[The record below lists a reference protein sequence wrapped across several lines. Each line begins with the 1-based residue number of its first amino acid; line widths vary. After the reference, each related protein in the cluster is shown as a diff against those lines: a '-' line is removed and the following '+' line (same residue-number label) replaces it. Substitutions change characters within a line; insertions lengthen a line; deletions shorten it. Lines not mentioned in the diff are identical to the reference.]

1 MCIVFFLRKFLSDSN
16 KSLTFGKRFYST
28 VKEIPCKGKRIITNN
43 QINNHFLMLD
53 NINLPPY
60 NISIRQENGEK
71 QIFDILRRKHVSL
84 TPEEWVRQHFVH
96 YLIEHKGYPMALMQN
111 EVQLRCGQK
120 RLRCDS
126 ILYRSD
132 GSARMILEYKAP
144 SVAITQKVIEQIA
157 AYNILLH
164 VDYLIVSNGN
174 NHYCFKTDYEQ
185 KRFVLLDEIPDY
197 KQLSP

>member
-1 MCIVFFLRKFLSDSN
+1 MYEL
-16 KSLTFGKRFYST
+16 
-28 VKEIPCKGKRIITNN
+28 
-43 QINNHFLMLD
+43 
-53 NINLPPY
+53 NLPKY
-60 NISIRQENGEK
+60 GIKIKNDKGHQS
-71 QIFDILRRKHVSL
+71 IFDVLRRKYVAL

-96 YLIEHKGYPMALMQN
+96 YLIEHKGYPMALLQN

-144 SVAITQKVIEQIA
+144 SVAITKKVIEQIA
-157 AYNILLH
+157 TYNMLLH

-174 NHYCFKTDYEQ
+174 NHYCFKTDYER
-185 KRFVLLDEIPDY
+185 KRFILLEEIPDY
-197 KQLSP
+197 KQLKP